1 MSEQE
6 YICDHEWEHER
17 EGKSHRFDRDDE
29 AVEIEDL
36 EEEEGQ
42 RLSRWPAR
50 LLVGAL
56 LASFLLC
63 LTALWFSGTLLSAP
77 DQLLPVAFLQ
87 MVAAH
92 RLLVLL
98 VPTACLVICYG
109 FLRSFTRE
117 IMAVPERYLDERQKM
132 LRDQAH
138 RSAFKIIKFA
148 CLLIPFGLLL
158 PHLPWFNQPAPG
170 VAPVRFYA
178 VPSYIDTIH
187 ILNATLVKDYRGGP
201 ASLVWAMNQAI
212 GPVIVPATTA
222 EIILASVLL
231 LLCLL
236 LIVSALPMA
245 VLAWKG
251 RK

>member
-1 MSEQE
+1 MAEQE
-6 YICDHEWEHER
+6 YIDEHEWKHER
-17 EGKSHRFDRDDE
+17 EGNSHRSDMDNE
-29 AVEIEDL
+29 AVEIEDV

-63 LTALWFSGTLLSAP
+63 LAALWFSGTLLSAP

-87 MVAAH
+87 MVAAY
-92 RLLVLL
+92 RLLVML
-98 VPTACLVICYG
+98 VPAACLIICYG

-138 RSAFKIIKFA
+138 CSAFKIIKFA
-148 CLLIPFGLLL
+148 CLLISCGFLLS
-158 PHLPWFNQPAPG
+158 HLPWFNQPAPG

-178 VPSYIDTIH
+178 VPSYTGTVH
-187 ILNATLVKDYRGGP
+187 ILNATLIKDYRGSP
-201 ASLVWAMNQAI
+201 ASLVWMMDQAI
-212 GPVIVPATTA
+212 GPVIVPATTV
-222 EIILASVLL
+222 EIILAGVLL

-236 LIVSALPMA
+236 LSVSALPMA

-251 RK
+251 RR

>member
-6 YICDHEWEHER
+6 YIHEHEWENER
-17 EGKSHRFDRDDE
+17 EGNSHRSDMDDE

-36 EEEEGQ
+36 EEEERQ

-77 DQLLPVAFLQ
+77 DRLLPVAFLQ

-92 RLLVLL
+92 RLLVML
-98 VPTACLVICYG
+98 VPAACLVVCYG

-158 PHLPWFNQPAPG
+158 PHFPWFNQPAPG
-170 VAPVRFYA
+170 VAPVRLYTISS
-178 VPSYIDTIH
+178 SYIDTTH
-187 ILNATLVKDYRGGP
+187 ILNATFVKNYRGGP
-201 ASLVWAMNQAI
+201 VSLVWAENQAI
-212 GPVIVPATTA
+212 GPAIVPATTA
-222 EIILASVLL
+222 EIILAGALL

-236 LIVSALPMA
+236 LIVS
-245 VLAWKG
+245 
-251 RK
+251 